1 MLYVGL
7 SNHKGKKHCQNSIKK
22 EAGFHLCEESGNR
35 PLFNL
40 QKSLLSDNP
49 VFMRS
54 ISCQFLEHPS
64 KVLRILKTK
73 TVCYLTDEIGR
84 YQQFFFGN
92 TRYFI
97 LGMSS
102 YSVIVSISNKFF
114 SIVFF

>member
-1 MLYVGL
+1 MKRYPL
-7 SNHKGKKHCQNSIKK
+7 IK
-22 EAGFHLCEESGNR
+22 
-35 PLFNL
+35 
-40 QKSLLSDNP
+40 KSLLSDNP

-73 TVCYLTDEIGR
+73 TVCYLADGIGR

-92 TRYFI
+92 ARYFI